1 MRALGFEECV
11 FDARIRERFRKGFRA
26 PVIESSRSASAV
38 EIVEPG
44 WGSR

>member
-1 MRALGFEECV
+1 MPAFVNVSE
-11 FDARIRERFRKGFRA
+11 KGFRA